1 MILFFSSIPHTTRLG
16 GIFGLDLLKSILSQS
31 RNLVAYLWNWRYLFL
46 VNPSGLSKFV
56 KYRIT
61 LWKFSGISLSIL
73 GDTSFAMV
81 FANHP
86 LLAISRVAP
95 GRVSSR

>member
-1 MILFFSSIPHTTRLG
+1 MILSFSSIPHNTRLG

-31 RNLVAYLWNWRYLFL
+31 RNPVAYLWNWRYFFL

-56 KYRIT
+56 KYRMT
-61 LWKFSGISLSIL
+61 LRKLSRISSSIL
-73 GDTSFAMV
+73 GDTSFAIV

-95 GRVSSR
+95 GRVLSR